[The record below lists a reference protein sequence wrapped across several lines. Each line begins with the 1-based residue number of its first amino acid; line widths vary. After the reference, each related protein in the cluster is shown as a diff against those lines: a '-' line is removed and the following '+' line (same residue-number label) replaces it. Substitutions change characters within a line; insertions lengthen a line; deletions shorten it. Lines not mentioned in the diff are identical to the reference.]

1 VDDLAEDHVTMS
13 WSLLLE
19 APVGLG
25 PVVVFLIVLQSLD
38 SFRLVSPYTIGVTIA
53 AGGVLAAVCY
63 LVNGI
68 AIDALDLDIGA
79 YTRYVS
85 PVIEETL
92 KASVLIYLFSRN
104 HVGFMVDA
112 AIAGFAVGTGF
123 ALIENIYFL
132 QAFPHANM
140 GVWMIRGF
148 GTALMHGGTTAIFGV
163 LAQSLT
169 ERHQRFQ
176 WFWYLPG
183 LLGAIILHSAFN
195 HLDSAPLLATLA
207 TIVVVPVALFLV
219 FAKSEH
225 AIHKWLL
232 TDYASHEQL
241 LADMRSGEYAHSEAG
256 RFIYDLAQKFD
267 KAQVADMFAYIQL
280 HTELVLRAEQVL
292 LAREKGEKRRST
304 PEDKAHFA
312 ELHVLERKIGR
323 TALLTLWP
331 HLHFSRQELAELY
344 ELEHQR

>member
-1 VDDLAEDHVTMS
+1 MS

-19 APVGLG
+19 APIGLG
-25 PVVVFLIVLQSLD
+25 PVVVFLIVLQRLD
-38 SFRLVSPYTIGVTIA
+38 SFRLVSLYTIGVTIA
-53 AGGVLAAVCY
+53 GGGVLAGVSY

-68 AIDALDLDIGA
+68 AIDALQVDIGS

-112 AIAGFAVGTGF
+112 AITGFAVGAGF

-132 QAFPHANM
+132 QAFPQANI
-140 GVWMIRGF
+140 GVWVIRGF
-148 GTALMHGGTTAIFGV
+148 GTALMHGGATAIFGV
-163 LAQSLT
+163 LAQSMT
-169 ERHQRFQ
+169 ERHSRFH
-176 WFWYLPG
+176 WLWYLPG
-183 LLGAIILHSAFN
+183 LAAAIVLHSAFN
-195 HLDSAPLLATLA
+195 HLSSAPVTAMLATM
-207 TIVVVPVALFLV
+207 VVVPVALFLV

-232 TDYASHEQL
+232 TDYENHEQL

-256 RFIYDLAQKFD
+256 RFVYDLAQKFET
-267 KAQVADMFAYIQL
+267 AQVADMFAYIQL
-280 HTELVLRAEQVL
+280 HTEMVLRAEQML
-292 LAREKGEKRRST
+292 LAREKGEKPKASQEDRS
-304 PEDKAHFA
+304 HFA
-312 ELHVLERKIGR
+312 QLHALERRIGR